1 MKTILENHRSDAAAR
16 GGKLFVAVAVI
27 SGSLLLTGSAL
38 RSQQQAPTPAPAA
51 TTPAPTPT
59 PAPKP
64 AQTATATP
72 TPKISTQVK
81 VVTVY
86 ATARDKKE
94 KIVANLNKDDFV
106 LDEDG
111 RPQTITYFVRE
122 TDVPLTM
129 GLLVD
134 TSLSQRRVLE
144 SERSASY
151 TFLDHMLRE
160 DKDKAFLI
168 HFDRE
173 VELLQDLTSSRPKL
187 QAGLQKLQ
195 TPELERASDDSGSG
209 GRRGGGTLLYDAIY
223 LASNELMKK
232 QPGRKALF
240 VLSDGVD
247 RGSKE
252 SLEESVEAAQRAD
265 TSIYSILFADEE
277 SREHG
282 GGYGSH
288 GGWGMGHGGP
298 GMGGGWPGG
307 GGGQG
312 GPGGGGGRRYPQEQR
327 ADGKKVLTQI
337 STETGGRMFEVSK
350 KLPIDQVYAQIEEEL
365 RNQYSLAYTPTPA
378 NTGAGY
384 HKIHLVAKN
393 TDIKVQARDGYYS
406 DQ

>member
-1 MKTILENHRSDAAAR
+1 MKTSLNDCWKTATARRGILI
-16 GGKLFVAVAVI
+16 AVAIVFG
-27 SGSLLLTGSAL
+27 GSLLLAGGAV
-38 RSQQQAPTPAPAA
+38 RGQQAPAPPTAPA
-51 TTPAPTPT
+51 
-59 PAPKP
+59 
-64 AQTATATP
+64 Q

-94 KIVANLNKDDFV
+94 KIVANLNKEDFV

-134 TSLSQRRVLE
+134 TSLSQRHVIDA
-144 SERSASY
+144 ERSASY

-187 QAGLQKLQ
+187 QAGLQLLQ
-195 TPELERASDDSGSG
+195 TPELERASDDDGDSGQ
-209 GRRGGGTLLYDAIY
+209 RRRGGTLLYDAIY

-232 QPGRKALF
+232 QQGRKALF
-240 VLSDGVD
+240 ILSDGVD

-252 SLEESVEAAQRAD
+252 SLEDSVEAAQRAD

-277 SREHG
+277 SHDHEGGHG
-282 GGYGSH
+282 GH

-298 GMGGGWPGG
+298 GYGGPGYGGGWPGG

-312 GPGGGGGRRYPQEQR
+312 GPGGGGHRNQEPR
-327 ADGKKVLTQI
+327 TDGKKVLTQI
-337 STETGGRMFEVSK
+337 SIETGGRMLEVSK

-365 RNQYSLAYTPTPA
+365 RSQYSLAYTPTPA

-384 HKIHLVAKN
+384 HKIHLTAKN
-393 TDIKVQARDGYYS
+393 TDLTVQARDGYYT

>member
-1 MKTILENHRSDAAAR
+1 MKTTFVLIAALGGLLLGLEEPAR
-16 GGKLFVAVAVI
+16 G
-27 SGSLLLTGSAL
+27 
-38 RSQQQAPTPAPAA
+38 QQQAPTPAQAP
-51 TTPAPTPT
+51 TTAPAP
-59 PAPKP
+59 A
-64 AQTATATP
+64 
-72 TPKISTQVK
+72 PKISTQVK
-81 VVTVY
+81 VVTLY

-94 KIVANLNKDDFV
+94 KIIANLNKDDFV

-134 TSLSQRRVLE
+134 TSLSQRRLIE
-144 SERSASY
+144 SERDASY

-187 QAGLQKLQ
+187 QAGLQQLR
-195 TPELERASDDSGSG
+195 TPQLERASDDDSDG
-209 GRRGGGTLLYDAIY
+209 GERHHGGTLLYDAIY
-223 LASNELMKK
+223 LASNELMRK
-232 QPGRKALF
+232 QQGRKALF
-240 VLSDGVD
+240 VLTDGVD

-252 SLEESVEAAQRAD
+252 SLADAVEAAQRAD
-265 TSIYSILFADEE
+265 TSIYSIYFADEE
-277 SREHG
+277 SHEHQ
-282 GGYGSH
+282 GYGGHS
-288 GGWGMGHGGP
+288 GWGMGHGGP
-298 GMGGGWPGG
+298 GYGGGWP

-312 GPGGGGGRRYPQEQR
+312 GPGGGGHRYPQEPHV
-327 ADGKKVLTQI
+327 DGKKVLTQI
-337 STETGGRMFEVSK
+337 SSETGGRMIEVSK
-350 KLPIDQVYAQIEEEL
+350 KVPIDQAYAQIEEEL

-384 HKIHLVAKN
+384 HKIHLTAKN
-393 TDIKVQARDGYYS
+393 SDIAVRARDGYYT